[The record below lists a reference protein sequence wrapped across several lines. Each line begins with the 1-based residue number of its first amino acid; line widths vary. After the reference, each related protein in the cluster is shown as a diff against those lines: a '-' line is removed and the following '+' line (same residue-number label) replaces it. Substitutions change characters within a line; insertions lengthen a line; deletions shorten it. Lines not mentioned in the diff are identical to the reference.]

1 MKIDSSGRIVDKD
14 QKAGET
20 AFYKHDADEQG
31 IMQVAKATER
41 SSCSRVVMSDQRR
54 AKESKRQLCRG
65 QDQARCGQDSH
76 ALKLC

>member
-54 AKESKRQLCRG
+54 AKKARNSCVEAKIKRAAGKTITL
-65 QDQARCGQDSH
+65 
-76 ALKLC
+76 